1 MRWFVEV
8 SGIGDSSASEKLCIE
23 AKQWQSA
30 LQEARRLRGDP
41 GPLSKF
47 SIEVLDEGYRAV
59 NSALKT
65 RYLVR
70 PAPSDAPL
78 TEGARERLTTHPPP
92 AEVGESL
99 LGAAKSSAAPALE
112 DTAGVSPP
120 VAASSGPGA
129 PSTPSSSGPES
140 TPESQVIR
148 QRTDEPTAENPIL
161 YYEAAYAVR
170 PGVTRAQAE
179 RALLHRFQKVCAEID
194 RKPAKKFVQLAIF
207 DHQYAKRPVRSPLA
221 TLTWK
226 DWRGAP
232 VLAFPAFGEKAASGS
247 MAPPPDWDKSSGVAV
262 SMPVTAP
269 EQSAPGAS
277 TPASVP
283 PPKPL
288 SVPPSTPA
296 VQVIRSVPVGE
307 AVSAVA
313 PQIPKAA
320 PLPAILEPSDPEPAP
335 KPSVTAEPVES
346 LPEPA
351 SISAVADERKPV
363 TPESVVPSQPG
374 AEASAATA
382 AEQRQ
387 TIPAPEAISTAPAPA
402 PAPEPVLTP
411 PAEERASAKVTIAPA
426 AEEPTQPG
434 VVSKAGDETPAEAPV
449 SRRNGAPSSKPGK
462 SKSGKSKSGAK
473 SSPTKSSPTK
483 SRPGTRRSA
492 GDDLIGDLFEQ
503 MHELHFMRDIASGSE
518 FVLSV
523 LREVLPSEAILVH
536 VFDIN
541 SRNFV
546 VVRAYPAVRDALL
559 LRTSDADPVV
569 REVMRRP
576 TSLRFKDVAA
586 DGRFTSEIWNVLGVT
601 PRVAMC
607 GAVRQGG
614 RYLGLIQLA
623 NPLGG
628 TPFHDT
634 EANALDYVCQQFAEF
649 VANRP
654 IVLEADTIFPP
665 Q

>member
-78 TEGARERLTTHPPP
+78 TEGARERLSSHPPP
-92 AEVGESL
+92 AEIGEAM
-99 LGAAKSSAAPALE
+99 LGAVKSSAAPA
-112 DTAGVSPP
+112 ASAAPGV
-120 VAASSGPGA
+120 SSGPADGSKSNA
-129 PSTPSSSGPES
+129 SANGPES
-140 TPESQVIR
+140 VPESQVIR
-148 QRTDEPTAENPIL
+148 QHTDEPTAENPIL
-161 YYEAAYAVR
+161 YYEAAYSVR
-170 PGVTRAQAE
+170 PGVTRTQAE
-179 RALLHRFQKVCAEID
+179 RALLYRFQKVCAEID
-194 RKPAKKFVQLAIF
+194 RRQSKKFVQLAIF
-207 DHQYAKRPVRSPLA
+207 DHQYAKRPVRAPLA

-232 VLAFPAFGEKAASGS
+232 VLGFPAFGEKAASGS

-262 SMPVTAP
+262 SMPITAP
-269 EQSAPGAS
+269 EQSVPRTSAPG
-277 TPASVP
+277 SVP
-283 PPKPL
+283 PPAKPV

-307 AVSAVA
+307 SVSATS

-320 PLPAILEPSDPEPAP
+320 PLPAIVEHPSDAELAREPPAREEPAVIASASDET
-335 KPSVTAEPVES
+335 KSVSVTEETKSPSEP
-346 LPEPA
+346 PA
-351 SISAVADERKPV
+351 GEH
-363 TPESVVPSQPG
+363 
-374 AEASAATA
+374 
-382 AEQRQ
+382 RQ
-387 TIPAPEAISTAPAPA
+387 TLPAPEGISTAPAPA
-402 PAPEPVLTP
+402 PEPRPTV
-411 PAEERASAKVTIAPA
+411 PAEERASAKLTVAPEQLP
-426 AEEPTQPG
+426 AEEPAPA
-434 VVSKAGDETPAEAPV
+434 KAAPSTSEEASAEAPA
-449 SRRNGAPSSKPGK
+449 SRKNGAPSSRPGK
-462 SKSGKSKSGAK
+462 KAKKSGPKSSSGKSSSGKSK
-473 SSPTKSSPTK
+473 
-483 SRPGTRRSA
+483 PGTRRSA
-492 GDDLIGDLFEQ
+492 GEDLISELFEQ

-523 LREVLPSEAILVH
+523 LRQVLPSEAILVQ

-546 VVRAYPAVRDALL
+546 VVRAFPDVRDALL
-559 LRTSDADPVV
+559 LRTSDSDPIV

-576 TSLRFKDVAA
+576 TSLRVGDAA
-586 DGRFTSEIWNVLGVT
+586 KDGRFASEIWNVLGVT
-601 PRVAMC
+601 PRVALC
-607 GAVRQGG
+607 GPVRQGG

-628 TPFHDT
+628 APFHDS